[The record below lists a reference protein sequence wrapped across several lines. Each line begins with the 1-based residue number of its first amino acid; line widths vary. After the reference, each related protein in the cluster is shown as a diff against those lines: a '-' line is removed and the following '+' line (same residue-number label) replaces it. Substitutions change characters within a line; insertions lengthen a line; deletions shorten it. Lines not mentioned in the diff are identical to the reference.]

1 MKKITVTFVSS
12 RDDARQHCADL
23 VMQNPDIDLIAMPSG
38 LTQSGAWQ
46 AISRTDVVVLDE
58 SIVQQQGF
66 TTVRMML
73 DSYPGINSLIIM
85 DNVGNDAM
93 AWMLLQGVRGV
104 MVQEDIGAFL
114 ARAIRHIHAGEVWM
128 SRTLVEWLRNTGQL
142 PAGSRYA
149 EQGMPRTDWSR
160 WH

>member
-1 MKKITVTFVSS
+1 M
-12 RDDARQHCADL
+12 
-23 VMQNPDIDLIAMPSG
+23 
-38 LTQSGAWQ
+38 
-46 AISRTDVVVLDE
+46 VVLDE

-104 MVQEDIGAFL
+104 MVQEDIGTFL

-128 SRTLVEWLRNTGQL
+128 SRTLIEWLRNTGQL